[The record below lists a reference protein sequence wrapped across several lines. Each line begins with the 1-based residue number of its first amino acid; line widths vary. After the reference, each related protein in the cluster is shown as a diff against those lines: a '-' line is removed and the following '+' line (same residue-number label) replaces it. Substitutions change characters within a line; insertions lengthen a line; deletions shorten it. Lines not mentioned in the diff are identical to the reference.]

1 MPTAGLI
8 SNVMRLMRRGQATTA
23 LLMSLLVAFLAF
35 VAANSGGDAASL
47 KAGHV
52 FDDRLIVTMRTTPTG
67 GGEAEKTSSAALSTS
82 RVFAMSTVL
91 GVQSA
96 TVLSDLSPV
105 VLLKLEMNSSGDTNR
120 VIKEVSSMDGVLHVE
135 RDSWVSKF
143 DDTELRPND
152 AMYSRLYGMEK
163 LQMPKAWSKYGT
175 GSQDIVV
182 CVIDT
187 GYICVR
193 ATGCWSS

>member
-1 MPTAGLI
+1 
-8 SNVMRLMRRGQATTA
+8 MRLRRGQATRTA
-23 LLMSLLVAFLAF
+23 LLSLTAILAC
-35 VAANSGGDAASL
+35 VAAKSGEDAASL

-52 FDDRLIVTMRTTPTG
+52 FDDRLIVTMRTTTG

-82 RVFAMSTVL
+82 RVFALSTVL

-96 TVLSDLSPV
+96 TILSDLSPV
-105 VLLKLEMNSSGDTNR
+105 VLLKLGKYSEDTNR
-120 VIKEVSSMDGVLHVE
+120 VIKVVSSMDGVLYVE

-143 DDTELRPND
+143 DTELRPND
-152 AMYSRLYGMEK
+152 ALYSQLYGMEK

-175 GSQDIVV
+175 GSQSIVV

-187 GYICVR
+187 GYACDWR
-193 ATGCWSS
+193 DCLA